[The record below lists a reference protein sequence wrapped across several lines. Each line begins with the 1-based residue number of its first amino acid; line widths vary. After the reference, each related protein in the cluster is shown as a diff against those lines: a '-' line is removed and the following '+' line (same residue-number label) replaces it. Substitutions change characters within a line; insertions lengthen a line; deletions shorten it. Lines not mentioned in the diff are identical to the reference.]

1 MCEFRLFSV
10 RLSRTLH
17 QHSQS
22 PSEGCNTESV
32 LFVCFSLHGGKTQ
45 RGCDKVWLTKLP
57 LGKVTHVATDL
68 TRSVVAR
75 KSVSTFSTWQ
85 TACSLFCLFFRLYY
99 WDPARVSD
107 YLATNA
113 RPDKVYGCCLL
124 PVEQQQQ
131 CDDTQMAGQLCLSQ
145 WHPDPDDMYWLNLGL
160 LWNVF
165 TETDLACSFLGFQRV
180 DVGSIATRAPVGA
193 HNVVKALLLWANV

>member
-10 RLSRTLH
+10 RLY

-57 LGKVTHVATDL
+57 LGKVTQVATDL

-85 TACSLFCLFFRLYY
+85 TACSLFCLFFTTEIPPECPIILRQMRGQTRFMAAACYRSSSSSSVMTRR
-99 WDPARVSD
+99 WPASC
-107 YLATNA
+107 A
-113 RPDKVYGCCLL
+113 
-124 PVEQQQQ
+124 
-131 CDDTQMAGQLCLSQ
+131 S
-145 WHPDPDDMYWLNLGL
+145 LNDILIL
-160 LWNVF
+160 MICI
-165 TETDLACSFLGFQRV
+165 D
-180 DVGSIATRAPVGA
+180 
-193 HNVVKALLLWANV
+193 